1 MVALAKNAIFV
12 QHMKQ
17 HHKFKSV
24 TMKQKSIALIA
35 TLLLASS
42 AVFSAE
48 KAEVVVKTNQG
59 TNTISRHIYGHFAEH
74 LGHCIYG
81 GIWVGENS
89 PIPNTNGYRKDV
101 VEALKRIQIPN
112 LRWPGGC
119 FADEYHWRDGIGPRN
134 KRPKMI
140 NTHWGGVI
148 EDNSFGTHEFLNYCE
163 LLGTEP
169 YVAGNVGSGTV
180 EEMSKWVE
188 YITFD
193 GESPMANLRR
203 ENGREKPWKVKF
215 WGVGNENW
223 GCGGNMLAEH
233 YANVYR
239 NFAIYCRDYGDNK
252 LFKIAGGPSSD
263 DYNWT
268 EVLMKNVGPD
278 KMWGLSLH
286 HYTVPNGWEDPKG
299 KGSATKFSEQ
309 EYFVTMEKALFM
321 DELITKHTA
330 IMDKYDPQ
338 KKVAFSVDEWGAWY
352 DVEPGTN
359 KGFLYQQNT
368 LRDALLC
375 ATTMNIFHKHSDR
388 VRMANIAQM
397 VNVLQAIILTK
408 DEKMVLT
415 PTYYVYDM
423 YKVHQ
428 DATNFPVEVLT
439 PYYTLGTKSLPA
451 INVSASKD
459 AKGVIHVSL
468 VNLDPKN
475 DIVINCNM
483 GLIQAKSVSGQII
496 TAKELGTFN
505 TFESPNQIQ
514 MASFTGAKVKDGVLS
529 LTIPAKSVIT
539 VAIN

>member
-1 MVALAKNAIFV
+1 MKRKHLSLMALL
-12 QHMKQ
+12 M
-17 HHKFKSV
+17 
-24 TMKQKSIALIA
+24 
-35 TLLLASS
+35 LASA
-42 AVFSAE
+42 AVFAAD
-48 KAEVVVKTNQG
+48 KAEVVVRTDQAG
-59 TNTISRHIYGHFAEH
+59 STISRHIYGHFAEH

-89 PIPNTNGYRKDV
+89 PIPNTNGYRNDIIA
-101 VEALKRIQIPN
+101 ALKEIKIPN

-119 FADEYHWRDGIGPRN
+119 FADEYHWKDGIGPRN
-134 KRPKMI
+134 ERPKMI
-140 NTHWGGVI
+140 NTHWGGVV

-169 YVAGNVGSGTV
+169 YVCGNVGSGTV

-203 ENGREKPWKVKF
+203 ENGRDKPWKVSF

-223 GCGGNMLAEH
+223 GCGGNMTPEH
-233 YANVYR
+233 YSDLYR
-239 NFAIYCRDYGDNK
+239 NYATYCRNYGDNR
-252 LFKIAGGPSSD
+252 LLKIAGGANSS

-268 EVLMKNVGPD
+268 EVLMKNVGAGQ
-278 KMWGLSLH
+278 MWGLSLH
-286 HYTVPNGWEDPKG
+286 HYTVPKGWGPGG
-299 KGSATKFSEQ
+299 KGSATQFSED
-309 EYFVTMEKALFM
+309 EYFTTMEKALFM

-330 IMDKYDPQ
+330 IMDKYDPR
-338 KKVAFSVDEWGAWY
+338 KRVAFCVDEWGAWY

-359 KGFLYQQNT
+359 PGFLYQQNT

-397 VNVLQAIILTK
+397 VNVLQAIVLTK
-408 DEKMVLT
+408 DDKMVLT
-415 PTYYVYDM
+415 PTYHIYNM

-428 DATNFPVEVLT
+428 EATNLPIELLSPSYSV
-439 PYYTLGTKSLPA
+439 GTRNLPA
-451 INVSASKD
+451 LNVSASKD
-459 AKGVIHVSL
+459 ANGVIHVSI

-475 DIVINCNM
+475 AISTNCSL
-483 GLIQAKSVSGQII
+483 GQVAVKSVNGQIV
-496 TAKELGTFN
+496 TAADLATFN
-505 TFESPNQIQ
+505 SFEKPNEVI
-514 MASFTGAKVKDGVLS
+514 MTDFKGAKYKDGVLS

-539 VAIN
+539 IALK

>member
-1 MVALAKNAIFV
+1 
-12 QHMKQ
+12 
-17 HHKFKSV
+17 
-24 TMKQKSIALIA
+24 MKQKSIALIA

-42 AVFSAE
+42 AVFAAE
-48 KAEVVVKTNQG
+48 KAEIVVKTNQG
-59 TNTISRHIYGHFAEH
+59 KNTISRHIYGHFAEH
-74 LGHCIYG
+74 LGNCIYG
-81 GIWVGENS
+81 GIWVGEKS
-89 PIPNTNGYRKDV
+89 PIPNINGYRKDV

-119 FADEYHWRDGIGPRN
+119 FADEYHWRDGIGPR
-134 KRPKMI
+134 KDRPKMI
-140 NTHWGGVI
+140 NTHWGGVV

-203 ENGREKPWKVKF
+203 KNGRDKPWKVQF

-223 GCGGNMLAEH
+223 GCGGDMSAEH
-233 YANVYR
+233 YADLYKNY
-239 NFAIYCRDYGDNK
+239 AIYCRDYGDNK
-252 LFKIAGGPSSD
+252 LKKIAGGAGGD

-268 EVLMKNVGPD
+268 EVLMKNVSLD

-286 HYTVPNGWEDPKG
+286 HYTVPYGWDDPRG
-299 KGSATKFSEQ
+299 KGSATIFPED
-309 EYFVTMEKALFM
+309 EYFTTMEKTLFM
-321 DELITKHTA
+321 DELISKHTA
-330 IMDKYDPQ
+330 IMDKYDPD

-375 ATTMNIFHKHSDR
+375 ATTMNIFHKHCDR

-408 DEKMVLT
+408 DDKMVLT

-428 DATNFPVEVLT
+428 DATNFPVEVLS
-439 PYYTLGTKSLPA
+439 PYYTLGTRSIPA

-468 VNLDPKN
+468 VNMDPKKE
-475 DIVINCNM
+475 IVINCDL
-483 GLIQAKSVSGQII
+483 GTVKAASVSGQII
-496 TAKELGTFN
+496 TAKEVNTFN
-505 TFESPNQIQ
+505 TFESPNQVV
-514 MASFTGAKVKDGVLS
+514 MADFNGAKVNAGVLS
-529 LTIPAKSVIT
+529 LTMPAKSVIT

>member
-1 MVALAKNAIFV
+1 MKRKHLSLMALL
-12 QHMKQ
+12 M
-17 HHKFKSV
+17 
-24 TMKQKSIALIA
+24 
-35 TLLLASS
+35 LASA
-42 AVFSAE
+42 AVFAAD
-48 KAEVVVKTNQG
+48 KAEVVVRTDQAG
-59 TNTISRHIYGHFAEH
+59 STISRHIYGHFAEH

-89 PIPNTNGYRKDV
+89 PIPNTNGYRNDIIA
-101 VEALKRIQIPN
+101 ALKEIKIPN

-119 FADEYHWRDGIGPRN
+119 FADEYHWKDGIGPRN
-134 KRPKMI
+134 ERPKMI
-140 NTHWGGVI
+140 NTHWGGVV

-169 YVAGNVGSGTV
+169 YVCGNVGSGTV

-203 ENGREKPWKVKF
+203 ENGRDKPWKVSF

-223 GCGGNMLAEH
+223 GCGGNMTPEH
-233 YANVYR
+233 YSDLYR
-239 NFAIYCRDYGDNK
+239 NYATYCRNYGDNR
-252 LFKIAGGPSSD
+252 LLKIAGGANSS

-268 EVLMKNVGPD
+268 EVLMKNVGAGQ
-278 KMWGLSLH
+278 MWGLSLH
-286 HYTVPNGWEDPKG
+286 HYTVPKGWGPGG
-299 KGSATKFSEQ
+299 KGSATQFSED
-309 EYFVTMEKALFM
+309 EYFTTMEKALFM

-330 IMDKYDPQ
+330 IMDKYDPR
-338 KKVAFSVDEWGAWY
+338 KRVAFCVDEWGAWY

-359 KGFLYQQNT
+359 PGFLYQQNT

-397 VNVLQAIILTK
+397 VNVLQAIVLTK
-408 DEKMVLT
+408 DDKMVLT
-415 PTYYVYDM
+415 PTYHIYNM

-428 DATNFPVEVLT
+428 EATNLPIELLSPSYSV
-439 PYYTLGTKSLPA
+439 GTRNLPA
-451 INVSASKD
+451 LNVSASKD
-459 AKGVIHVSL
+459 ANGVIHVSI

-475 DIVINCNM
+475 AISTNCSL
-483 GLIQAKSVSGQII
+483 GQVAVKSVNGQIV
-496 TAKELGTFN
+496 TAADLATFN
-505 TFESPNQIQ
+505 SFEKPNEVV
-514 MASFTGAKVKDGVLS
+514 MTDFKGAKYKDGVLS

-539 VAIN
+539 IALK